1 MSNQAIEI
9 CASNFSAGEQVNI
22 LLNIRNND
30 PRNCVLDLFRSDA
43 LDWTPINDH
52 CKNTMIEV
60 FFGSEPNSRWRNDL
74 FCDNYDNVSTT
85 VVLLSKC
92 NLIHRLDFKR
102 TDFNDFVA
110 NVRRGYDCMSPEY
123 RHFTT
128 YRIGLKHVRSPE
140 ACQCKL
146 NTVGQ
151 TGASHENL
159 LLYKP

>member
-1 MSNQAIEI
+1 M
-9 CASNFSAGEQVNI
+9 
-22 LLNIRNND
+22 
-30 PRNCVLDLFRSDA
+30 
-43 LDWTPINDH
+43 
-52 CKNTMIEV
+52 

-102 TDFNDFVA
+102 TDFNDFVT

-128 YRIGLKHVRSPE
+128 YRIGLNHLRSPS
-140 ACQCKL
+140 QGIL
-146 NTVGQ
+146 IGQ
-151 TGASHENL
+151 TVALNIIE
-159 LLYKP
+159 